1 MLSDCNIY
9 HLSQSVNNDIGAIVE
24 AKIIARSAYEAATLH
39 PNGGTAV
46 LRREQWRRYASD
58 DQWCAVQDV
67 SVRLIG
73 IACHSATVGK
83 VIMIAKG
90 RGNNDR

>member
-9 HLSQSVNNDIGAIVE
+9 QISQSVNNDIGAIVE
-24 AKIIARSAYEAATLH
+24 ARVIARSSYEAATLH
-39 PNGGTAV
+39 PRGGTAV

-67 SVRLIG
+67 SVRLVG
-73 IACHSATVGK
+73 IACSSAKAGK

-90 RGNNDR
+90 RGV

>member
-1 MLSDCNIY
+1 
-9 HLSQSVNNDIGAIVE
+9 VNNDIGAIVE
-24 AKIIARSAYEAATLH
+24 ARVIARSAYEAASLH

-46 LRREQWRRYASD
+46 LRREEWRRYASD

-73 IACHSATVGK
+73 IACSSAVAGK
-83 VIMIAKG
+83 VIMIHKG
-90 RGNNDR
+90 R